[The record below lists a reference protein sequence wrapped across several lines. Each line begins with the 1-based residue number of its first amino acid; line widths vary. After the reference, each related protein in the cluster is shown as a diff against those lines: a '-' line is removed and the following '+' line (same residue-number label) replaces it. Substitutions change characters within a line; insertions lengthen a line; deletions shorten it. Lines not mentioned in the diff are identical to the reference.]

1 MGLESFRYRGRKLK
15 SRSAYYYTLII
26 KIVMATLLLVGLQ
39 LNSVGAQYPN
49 LENLKSSKLSLV
61 VQARL
66 ALNSNGLRNRAKHIL
81 DQYGIEVVP
90 DGNAPD
96 DHSPR
101 LVLSVD
107 LEDLGGEGVIPGLEQ
122 TCPGK
127 YLYIR
132 KLELWE
138 DVRVSRIG
146 SRPLRAVTWSRGF
159 PLPVIVEM
167 ISEEQLQSDAERLI
181 EEFALDYRQGNRP

>member
-1 MGLESFRYRGRKLK
+1 
-15 SRSAYYYTLII
+15 
-26 KIVMATLLLVGLQ
+26 MATLLLVGLQ
-39 LNSVGAQYPN
+39 FNSVGAQYPN

-66 ALNSNGLRNRAKHIL
+66 ALNSTGLRIRAKHIL

-96 DHSPR
+96 DHSPW

-107 LEDLGGEGVIPGLEQ
+107 LQDLGEEGVIPGLEK

-138 DVRVSRIG
+138 DVGVSRIG
-146 SRPLRAVTWSRGF
+146 SRQLRAVTWSRDF
-159 PLPVIVEM
+159 PLPAIIEK